1 MIYFEY
7 DLETNYKELLNNGK
21 INISTLQKIA
31 RY

>member
-1 MIYFEY
+1 MIDFKY

-21 INISTLQKIA
+21 INISKLQKIA